1 MKFLKLAAISG
12 AKAVV
17 LGAFGAHLLTQYLTE
32 KQLASWNTAVSY
44 QFYHTLALALVGL
57 LLLQPI
63 FAQNKHLQR
72 SGWAFLVGMM
82 LFSGSIY
89 LLALRDVLGI
99 GAMSAVLGP
108 LTPIGGVFFI
118 IGWLLLWFGLVQN
131 DKNTDKKI

>member
-1 MKFLKLAAISG
+1 
-12 AKAVV
+12 
-17 LGAFGAHLLTQYLTE
+17 
-32 KQLASWNTAVSY
+32 
-44 QFYHTLALALVGL
+44 
-57 LLLQPI
+57 LQPV

>member
-1 MKFLKLAAISG
+1 
-12 AKAVV
+12 

-32 KQLASWNTAVSY
+32 KQLVSWNTAVSY
-44 QFYHTLALALVGL
+44 QFYHTLALALVGV

-72 SGWAFLVGMM
+72 GGWAFLVGMM

-131 DKNTDKKI
+131 EKNTDNKA